1 MQKTLALCIID
12 TTESSNIKI
21 TLKTLSNYISEIYL
35 ICTNNFPLLY
45 ELIDIYNNINI
56 ITCSDIR
63 DIKNTKNYIL
73 SQSKC
78 DYILFM
84 NSNEII
90 NEEQSSKL
98 LSLTDTLYDGFA
110 VKIKEYINDTCN
122 EYYEIRLFRID
133 KNIIFQGYINDTVS
147 FSLNNPIFNFNT
159 IQSTIIL
166 ERRLSYENF
175 ISNNNYKFSL
185 INSIKKNKKDG
196 YYYFCIGETFMDLQ
210 DYKSAEIYFKKSL
223 LYSKHEFNVEFV
235 YSVYLAVSMSMCLL
249 EQNKIKDC
257 LDNINYWLNIFPN
270 HKDLF
275 FIEGMC
281 FLKLFHY
288 SEALYSFKKYKSCNC
303 FFYGTKYFYTEKN
316 IDLLV
321 DELESLSLNSDMKFT
336 TIIITESSINPE
348 TILSINEI
356 SSNILIISNKNISN
370 PNIKNLSVNSISIYI
385 KEENNNI
392 NLDSILD
399 CDYIFIL
406 NNGEIWPLEP
416 QKNLINSIR

>member
-1 MQKTLALCIID
+1 MRKTLALCIIN
-12 TTESSNIKI
+12 TSESSNIKT
-21 TLKTLSNYISEIYL
+21 TLKNLYTYVSEIYL
-35 ICTNNFPLLY
+35 ICTNTFPLLY
-45 ELIDIYNNINI
+45 ELIDTYNNINI
-56 ITCSDIR
+56 ITCSNIC
-63 DIKNTKNYIL
+63 DIKDTKNYIL
-73 SQSKC
+73 NQSKC

-90 NEEQSSKL
+90 NEEQCSKL
-98 LSLTDTLYDGFA
+98 HSLNDTLYDGFA

-122 EYYEIRLFRID
+122 EYYEIRLFKVD

-147 FSLNNPIFNFNT
+147 FSLNNPIFNFKT

-275 FIEGMC
+275 FIKGMC

-303 FFYGTKYFYTEKN
+303 SFYGTKYFYTEKN
-316 IDLLV
+316 IDLLI
-321 DELESLSLNSDMKFT
+321 DELESLSLSSDIKFT
-336 TIIITESSINPE
+336 TIIITENSINPE

-356 SSNILIISNKNISN
+356 SSNILIISKENILDS
-370 PNIKNLSVNSISIYI
+370 NIKNLSINSISIYI
-385 KEENNNI
+385 KEEKNHLNF
-392 NLDSILD
+392 DSILD

-406 NNGEIWPLEP
+406 NNGEVWPLES
-416 QKNLINSIR
+416 QKNLVNSL

>member
-1 MQKTLALCIID
+1 MRKTLALCIIN
-12 TTESSNIKI
+12 TSESSNIKT
-21 TLKTLSNYISEIYL
+21 TLKNLYTYVSEIYL
-35 ICTNNFPLLY
+35 ICTNTFPLLY
-45 ELIDIYNNINI
+45 ELIDTYNNINI
-56 ITCSDIR
+56 ITCSNIC
-63 DIKNTKNYIL
+63 DIKDTKNYIL
-73 SQSKC
+73 NQSKC

-90 NEEQSSKL
+90 NEEQCSKL
-98 LSLTDTLYDGFA
+98 HSLNDTLYDGFA

-122 EYYEIRLFRID
+122 EYYEIRLFKVD

-147 FSLNNPIFNFNT
+147 FSLNNHNFNT

-166 ERRLSYENF
+166 ERKLSSKNF

-210 DYKSAEIYFKKSL
+210 DYKSAETYFKKSL

-257 LDNINYWLNIFPN
+257 LENINYWLNIFPN

-275 FIEGMC
+275 FIKGMC

-316 IDLLV
+316 IDLLI
-321 DELESLSLNSDMKFT
+321 DELESLSLSSDIKFT
-336 TIIITESSINPE
+336 TIIITENSINPE

-356 SSNILIISNKNISN
+356 SSNILIISKENILDS
-370 PNIKNLSVNSISIYI
+370 NIKNLSINSISIYI
-385 KEENNNI
+385 KEEKNHLNF
-392 NLDSILD
+392 DSILD

-406 NNGEIWPLEP
+406 NNREVWPLES
-416 QKNLINSIR
+416 QKNLVNSL

>member
-147 FSLNNPIFNFNT
+147 FSLNNPIFNFKT

-406 NNGEIWPLEP
+406 KNGEIWPLEP